1 MVRREVIKHT
11 RSVLQTEPTKHMS
24 SEPTPLSPQERR
36 AIRIIPYIVGCA
48 LFMQMLD
55 STVVATA
62 LPMMAASLNT
72 DAIRMNT
79 IITSYLLAVAVFVP
93 VSGWAADKFGARRVF
108 IAAILLFT
116 LSSVACAISQN
127 LNQLIAAR
135 IVQGL
140 AGAMMVPVGR
150 IILLRRT
157 PKSDLLSAMAILSL
171 PALLG
176 PIVGPPV
183 GGFFVTY
190 FSWHW
195 IFLINIPVG
204 LLGIALVL
212 RYIRADLPNEA
223 PPLDWLG
230 FFLSATALAC
240 LVVSFESI
248 GHSELSPKQLALLF
262 GTGLI
267 TATWYIWHA
276 KHVAFPIIDLSL
288 LRTRSFAISILG
300 GNLCRFSLGSV
311 PFMLALLLQLG
322 FGMSALAA
330 GLVTFT
336 SAVGA
341 IVIKPLAPR
350 IIRRFGYR
358 NVLMYNALLTGLF
371 IALCG
376 FFNEST
382 PLWWMSCIL
391 GVGGVFR
398 SLQFTAVNTLTY
410 ADLDQ
415 QAMSRASSFAAMA
428 QQLGI
433 SLGVACAAITL
444 NISMHWHQH
453 AQVHAQDLFWG
464 FMVIGGLTA
473 ISFFSFKR
481 LPQQAGASLQNKK
494 SS

>member
-1 MVRREVIKHT
+1 MTNETTEAPPSLSARE
-11 RSVLQTEPTKHMS
+11 RQ
-24 SEPTPLSPQERR
+24 

-93 VSGWAADKFGARRVF
+93 VSGWAADKWGARRVF

-116 LSSVACAISQN
+116 FSSIACAAAQT

-135 IVQGL
+135 IVQGI

-150 IILLRRT
+150 IILLRRV
-157 PKSDLLSAMAILSL
+157 PKEELLSAMAVLSL

-176 PIVGPPV
+176 PIIGPPV

-190 FSWHW
+190 MSWHW
-195 IFLINIPVG
+195 IFLINVPVG
-204 LLGIALVL
+204 ILGILLVL
-212 RYIRADLPNEA
+212 KYIRPDTPPEA

-230 FFLSATALAC
+230 FILSAVALAS
-240 LVVSFESI
+240 LVISFESI
-248 GHSELSPKQLALLF
+248 GHSEFSTKELALIF
-262 GTGLI
+262 STGVL
-267 TATWYIWHA
+267 TAAWYIWHA
-276 KHVAFPIIDLSL
+276 KHTAFPIIDLSL
-288 LRTRSFAISILG
+288 LRIRSFSISILG

-311 PFMLALLLQLG
+311 PFMLAILLQLG
-322 FGMSALAA
+322 FGLSAFTA
-330 GLVTFT
+330 GMVTFT

-341 IVIKPLAPR
+341 LVIKPLAPI
-350 IIRRFGYR
+350 IIRYFGYR
-358 NVLMYNALLTGLF
+358 NVLIYNAVLTGAF
-371 IALCG
+371 IAVCA
-376 FFNEST
+376 FFNAST
-382 PLWWMSCIL
+382 PLWAMSLVLAI
-391 GVGGVFR
+391 GGLFR

-410 ADLDQ
+410 ADLDNN
-415 QAMSRASSFAAMA
+415 AMSRASSFAAMA

-444 NISMHWHQH
+444 NVSMHLHDRIH
-453 AQVHAQDLFWG
+453 VDAEDLFWG
-464 FMVIGGLTA
+464 FIVIGVLTA
-473 ISFFSFKR
+473 LSALSFLRLSNNAGENLNNRKR
-481 LPQQAGASLQNKK
+481 G
-494 SS
+494 